1 MSSRPSGSR
10 RALVRCGATQVSGA
24 AEARSPST
32 REVQQC
38 RAHKHAS
45 QPPFP
50 PSSHFYFAHHIA
62 AFSLSPTNHKPS
74 AIVNVYHHRHS
85 IAFQHYRRF
94 RYPRPVINMRYS
106 IVASAFGLFSV
117 AVAEAT
123 VTITQVST
131 VFPSNCEASECEPDP
146 SASDSTP
153 NALTVLEMASTQ
165 TFPSTINALS
175 VLLSALTVEN
185 PTSYP
190 ASAFPSFPTPGS
202 VSAGSS
208 QLTSTSPS
216 SPTSGSVSTE
226 SSQFTSTGPTGATNP
241 PGYGEST
248 TVTVESTSVV
258 QSTATVQTSGSTEV
272 SPAGTSGTGVPT
284 APGPVTSETASTT
297 EGAPAPS
304 TTPGSTESGPEST
317 TLATSASESASNT
330 GSQSSTAPSAAAS
343 TNAPPAATGAA
354 DMKKPSVVG
363 LAAIMAALV
372 YL

>member
-1 MSSRPSGSR
+1 
-10 RALVRCGATQVSGA
+10 
-24 AEARSPST
+24 
-32 REVQQC
+32 
-38 RAHKHAS
+38 
-45 QPPFP
+45 
-50 PSSHFYFAHHIA
+50 
-62 AFSLSPTNHKPS
+62 
-74 AIVNVYHHRHS
+74 
-85 IAFQHYRRF
+85 
-94 RYPRPVINMRYS
+94 MRYS

-131 VFPSNCEASECEPDP
+131 VFPSNCEAS
-146 SASDSTP
+146 
-153 NALTVLEMASTQ
+153 
-165 TFPSTINALS
+165 
-175 VLLSALTVEN
+175 
-185 PTSYP
+185 
-190 ASAFPSFPTPGS
+190 
-202 VSAGSS
+202 
-208 QLTSTSPS
+208 
-216 SPTSGSVSTE
+216 
-226 SSQFTSTGPTGATNP
+226 PTGATNP